1 MDDNTPLHG
10 TTSQGQDPNFTA
22 ELCQFL
28 TSLAKTSSEED
39 YSNLSL
45 NMTRLREALLTEVVD
60 TGADSTSSP
69 RRSADTDAPS
79 AEGLYVVFHLDH
91 ISKVLIRRSRQL
103 GHVCVH
109 DLVLSLPVKLQVA
122 GGLRQLPV
130 QLQLGAAVPLRLH
143 LIALDQLPRQ
153 RPGELQQDLHHQG
166 FVSPLLRR
174 YEALEIGNY
183 FCF

>member
-130 QLQLGAAVPLRLH
+130 QLQLGAAVPLRLV
-143 LIALDQLPRQ
+143 LLALDQLPRQ
-153 RPGELQQDLHHQG
+153 RSGEL
-166 FVSPLLRR
+166 
-174 YEALEIGNY
+174 
-183 FCF
+183 